1 MVDSELDLLPE
12 EIDWRDEGCAVFS
25 SCLSCPL
32 PRCVEEE
39 PRGQQRLRLAARNKR
54 MVELRQ
60 GGKSV
65 KEIAGLFGV
74 SKRTVERALR
84 AKSACHSE
92 RSEESHVIPIT
103 EIATSF
109 SGRTRNDRR
118 GGLRMTFSHVSSRGA
133 KRRGDL
139 KTSLSLR
146 GEAWQSRR

>member
-74 SKRTVERALR
+74 SKRTVERALKNQKSKVKNQSDN
-84 AKSACHSE
+84 AK
-92 RSEESHVIPIT
+92 IKK
-103 EIATSF
+103 F
-109 SGRTRNDRR
+109 WGY
-118 GGLRMTFSHVSSRGA
+118 F
-133 KRRGDL
+133 
-139 KTSLSLR
+139 
-146 GEAWQSRR
+146 